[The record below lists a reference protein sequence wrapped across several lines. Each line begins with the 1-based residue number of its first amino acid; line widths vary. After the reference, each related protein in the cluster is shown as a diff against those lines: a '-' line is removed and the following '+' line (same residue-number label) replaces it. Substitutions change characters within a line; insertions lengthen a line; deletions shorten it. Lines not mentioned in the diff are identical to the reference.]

1 LQDTHRYNTGALLT
15 PFYHLALRSKSLQPH
30 FCGVTHETAN
40 SRHVT
45 VPGDPEQ
52 IPFAIPF
59 DVWVS
64 TFLHFIM
71 NDKASKGRPTCSVLP
86 EGTDEDHR
94 SVTQDGFDKLADADV
109 KMLIKI
115 SFIEAAIGA
124 EEGPS
129 QTHRRFCYLG
139 SLCRGIQVPRLLRGE
154 ENHGTRSA
162 HYVTLGQ
169 GYDERWAG
177 AAVIPI
183 READSDEAD
192 WANEDDQE
200 DLLRC
205 FSII

>member
-1 LQDTHRYNTGALLT
+1 MQDTHRYNTGALLT

-45 VPGDPEQ
+45 VPGDPKQ

-94 SVTQDGFDKLADADV
+94 SDGFDKPADADV

-115 SFIEAAIGA
+115 SFIEAEDSIGD
-124 EEGPS
+124 
-129 QTHRRFCYLG
+129 R
-139 SLCRGIQVPRLLRGE
+139 CRGGPESDAPPVLLLRKPLPRNTSPE
-154 ENHGTRSA
+154 TSS
-162 HYVTLGQ
+162 
-169 GYDERWAG
+169 W
-177 AAVIPI
+177 
-183 READSDEAD
+183 
-192 WANEDDQE
+192 
-200 DLLRC
+200 
-205 FSII
+205 